1 MGDRGPPSSGPGWG
15 TLRAC
20 ASLQL
25 GAEALTAPVLPCHR
39 EPSWGVDSFLPGS
52 WAATQP
58 LPLALLVRT
67 PPRYCECAPPGDEAG
82 VPAAFSALPG
92 HGPLLLASPHSRIR
106 VCWAE
111 GRAGRAEAML
121 GWGYSTQ
128 SLTMPPCCSLGEQ
141 RPEPALG
148 LKGAVYCAPMIVPGS
163 MPSGHSWGGTCSLPR
178 FTAYPSVRPHGNKQ
192 DIPDQQQSL
201 NFTPSLQ

>member
-1 MGDRGPPSSGPGWG
+1 MLLKGGSLGDRGPPSSGPGRG

-82 VPAAFSALPG
+82 VPATFSALPG
-92 HGPLLLASPHSRIR
+92 HGPLLLAI
-106 VCWAE
+106 AE
-111 GRAGRAEAML
+111 SGSAGRR
-121 GWGYSTQ
+121 GG
-128 SLTMPPCCSLGEQ
+128 
-141 RPEPALG
+141 PAG
-148 LKGAVYCAPMIVPGS
+148 PKQC
-163 MPSGHSWGGTCSLPR
+163 WGGDSALSHSQCLPVAAWGSR
-178 FTAYPSVRPHGNKQ
+178 DQNLPWDSRVRYTAPP
-192 DIPDQQQSL
+192 
-201 NFTPSLQ
+201 